1 MKLVII
7 CYNVAIGDEVLEV
20 LKEIGVS
27 SYTKFKEAEGV
38 GKLSG
43 PHLGTH
49 IWPAI
54 NSVLMVAL
62 EEDKKDKL
70 IEKIKELRKKLG
82 KEGVKAFVL
91 PVEEI
96 T

>member
-7 CYNVAIGDEVLEV
+7 CYNVAIHEEALEI
-20 LKEIGVS
+20 LKEVGIQ
-27 SYTKFKEAEGV
+27 SYTRFEEVQGV

-49 IWPAI
+49 IWPAV
-54 NSVLMVAL
+54 NSVMIIAL
-62 EEDKKDKL
+62 EDEKKDKL
-70 IEKIKELRKKLG
+70 IERIKELRKKLG

-91 PVEEI
+91 PLEEI

>member
-20 LKEIGVS
+20 LKETGVS

-82 KEGVKAFVL
+82 KEGIKAFVL

>member
-7 CYNVAIGDEVLEV
+7 CYNVAIGEEVLEV
-20 LKEIGVS
+20 LKEIGIS
-27 SYTKFKEAEGV
+27 SYTRFKEVQGV

-43 PHLGTH
+43 PHLGNH
-49 IWPAI
+49 IWPAV

-70 IEKIKELRKKLG
+70 IKRIKELRKELG